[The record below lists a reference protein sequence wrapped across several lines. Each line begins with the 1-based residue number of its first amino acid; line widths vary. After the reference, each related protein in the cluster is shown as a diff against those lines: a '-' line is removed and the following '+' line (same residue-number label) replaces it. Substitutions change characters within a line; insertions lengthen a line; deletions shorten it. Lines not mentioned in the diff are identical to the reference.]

1 MPSLIPG
8 YEYDIFVSYRQK
20 DNKYD
25 GWVTEFVANLRKE
38 LEATFKDDVSIYFD
52 ENPHD
57 GLLETHNVN
66 KSLEGKLKS
75 LIFIPIISQTYCDPK
90 SFAWQHEFL
99 AFNKIASEDKFGRTV
114 RLASGNMAE
123 RILPVRIHDL
133 DREDI
138 QIYETATKEVLRSVD
153 FIYRLP
159 GVNRQLRAKDDE
171 QIKSPTQILYRDQ
184 INKVAQAIKDIIYGL
199 KNFQNPDVIKVEAI
213 KESTPAPK
221 IEKVSVSV
229 PNASKGWRKKIALL
243 AMPIVILSLAAFFL
257 IPKWLDKQAAKND
270 LVPAIQK
277 LVDENF
283 RPPTEAYDMALLALK
298 SIPNDSALIKLL
310 PIVFTTIPS
319 IITEPE
325 GAEIFWKEYNKPESA
340 WRSAGI
346 TPLKDAKFPRG
357 YLRMEVRKKGYQTIE
372 YAGPWSYAR
381 LGSDI
386 DTLKLDV
393 EGSLPE
399 GMVRVPKGMTD
410 MYIVG
415 LEQHGGKRVPEFL
428 MDRFEVTN
436 HQYKVFMNRGGYTNK
451 SYWKYPIHVNG
462 KEISFEEAMKL
473 FVDRTGRLGPAGWE
487 AGTYP
492 DGQENHPVTGVSWY
506 EAAAYATYADKQLPT
521 VFHWGL
527 AAATSRTEFIVPLS
541 NFNGK
546 SSTTVGSLPGYSTF
560 GIYDIA
566 GNARE
571 WCFNESSVRGQRFIL
586 GGGWNDPT
594 YSFNDGYTQS
604 ALDRSVS
611 NGFRCIK
618 ELSESSSENQLTAI
632 VKMEFRDYRK
642 EKPVDDKTFDFIRR
656 QYAYDKTPLEDSI
669 ELTMDKEFW
678 IVQKISFDAGYN
690 NERMEA
696 YVYLPKNVAPPY
708 QPVIFFPG
716 SGDIYSKKFN
726 IDNGILR
733 IDFVVKSGRAVVY
746 PVFKGT
752 HERHGELNSD
762 LADETVLYK
771 DHVIMWRKDIGR
783 TIDYLETRKD
793 IQSDK
798 VAYLGWSW
806 GGFMGG
812 IMPAIETRIKAVVLN
827 VGGMEMNKA
836 LPEVDQI
843 NFLPRVYQPI
853 LMLNGK
859 HDMFFPVETSQKPMF
874 DFLGTP
880 KQDKKIV
887 LYEAGHLVPRT
898 EFVKETLNWY
908 DHYLG
913 PVK

>member
-1 MPSLIPG
+1 MPSLIQG
-8 YEYDIFVSYRQK
+8 YEYDIFISYRQK

-66 KSLEGKLKS
+66 KSLEGKLKC
-75 LIFIPIISQTYCDPK
+75 LIFIPIVSQTYCDPK

-99 AFNKIASEDKFGRTV
+99 AFNKIASEDKFGRMV

-133 DREDI
+133 DQEDI
-138 QIYETATKEVLRSVD
+138 QIYEAATKEVLRSVD

-184 INKVAQAIKDIIYGL
+184 INKVAQAIKDIINGL
-199 KNFQNPDVIKVEAI
+199 KNFQNPGVIKVEAT
-213 KESTPAPK
+213 KKSAPK
-221 IEKVSVSV
+221 IAKVSVSV
-229 PNASKGWRKKIALL
+229 PEASKGWRKKIALI
-243 AMPIVILSLAAFFL
+243 AMPIVILSLVAFFL
-257 IPKWLDKQAAKND
+257 FPKWLDKQAAKNE
-270 LVPAIQK
+270 LLPAIQK

-298 SIPNDSALIKLL
+298 SIPDDSTLIKLL

-319 IITEPE
+319 IVTEPE
-325 GAEIFWKEYNKPESA
+325 GAEIFWKEYNKPESE

-357 YLRMEVRKKGYQTIE
+357 YLRIEVRKKGYQTIE

-386 DTLKLDV
+386 DTLRLDV

-399 GMVRVPKGMTD
+399 GMVRVLKGMTD

-436 HQYKVFMNRGGYTNK
+436 RQFKVFMNRGGYTNK
-451 SYWKYPIHVNG
+451 SYWKYPIYANG
-462 KEISFEEAMKL
+462 KEISFEKAMKL
-473 FVDRTGRLGPAGWE
+473 FVDRTGRLGPASWE
-487 AGTYP
+487 AGTYL

-521 VFHWGL
+521 IFHWGL

-546 SSTTVGSLPGYSTF
+546 SSTAVGSLSGYSTF

-571 WCFNESSVRGQRFIL
+571 WCFNESSVGGQRFIL

-604 ALDRSVS
+604 ALDRSIS

-618 ELSESSSENQLTAI
+618 ELSESSSENQLTAM

-656 QYAYDKTPLEDSI
+656 QYAYDKIPLEDSI
-669 ELTMDKEFW
+669 ELTIGKEFYT
-678 IVQKISFDAGYN
+678 VQKISFDAGYN

-696 YVYLPKNVAPPY
+696 YLYLPKNVAPPY
-708 QPVIFFPG
+708 QPVLFFPG

-726 IDNGILR
+726 IDNGIFR

-746 PVFKGT
+746 PIFKGT

-812 IMPAIETRIKAVVLN
+812 IMPALEKRIKAVVLH

-836 LPEVDQI
+836 LPEADQI
-843 NFLPRVYQPI
+843 NFLPRVTQPV
-853 LMLNGK
+853 LMLNGR

-880 KQDKKIV
+880 KKDKKII

-898 EFVKETLNWY
+898 DFVKETLNWY

>member
-114 RLASGNMAE
+114 RLANGNMAE

-133 DREDI
+133 DQEDI

-171 QIKSPTQILYRDQ
+171 QIKSPNQILYRDQ
-184 INKVAQAIKDIIYGL
+184 INKVAQAIKDIINGL
-199 KNFQNPDVIKVEAI
+199 KNFQNPNTIKGEAI
-213 KESTPAPK
+213 KVSSPAPK
-221 IEKVSVSV
+221 IEKVSVSA
-229 PNASKGWRKKIALL
+229 PYASKGWRKKFALI
-243 AMPIVILSLAAFFL
+243 AMPIVILSLVAFFL
-257 IPKWLDKQAAKND
+257 IPKWLDKQTAKNE

-298 SIPNDSALIKLL
+298 SIPNDSVLIKLL

-325 GAEIFWKEYNKPESA
+325 GAEIFWKEYNKPESE
-340 WRSAGI
+340 WRSAGV

-357 YLRMEVRKKGYQTIE
+357 YLRIEVKKKGYQTIE
-372 YAGPWSYAR
+372 YAGPWAYAR

-386 DTLKLDV
+386 DTLRLDA

-399 GMVRVPKGMTD
+399 SMVRVPKGMTD
-410 MYIVG
+410 MNIVG

-436 HQYKVFMNRGGYTNK
+436 RQFKVFMNRGGYTNK
-451 SYWKYPIHVNG
+451 SYWKYPISVNG
-462 KEISFEEAMKL
+462 KEIAFEEAMKL
-473 FVDRTGRLGPAGWE
+473 FVDRTGRLGPASWE

-492 DGQENHPVTGVSWY
+492 DGQENHPVSGVSWY

-521 VFHWGL
+521 IFHWGL
-527 AAATSRTEFIVPLS
+527 AAATSRTEFIVPFS

-546 SSTTVGSLPGYSTF
+546 SSTTVGSLSGYSTF
-560 GIYDIA
+560 GIYDLA

-571 WCFNESSVRGQRFIL
+571 WCFNESSVGGQRFIL

-604 ALDRSVS
+604 ALDRSIS

-618 ELSESSSENQLTAI
+618 ELSESSSENQLTAM

-642 EKPVDDKTFDFIRR
+642 EKPVDDNTFDFIRR

-669 ELTMDKEFW
+669 ELTIDKEFYT
-678 IVQKISFDAGYN
+678 VQKISFTAGYN

-696 YVYLPKNVAPPY
+696 YLYLPKNVAPPF

-726 IDNGILR
+726 IENGIFR
-733 IDFVVKSGRAVVY
+733 VDFLVKSGRALLY
-746 PVFKGT
+746 PIFKGT
-752 HERHGELNSD
+752 HERHDELNSD
-762 LADETVLYK
+762 LADESVSYK

-783 TIDYLETRKD
+783 TIDYMETRKD
-793 IQSDK
+793 IQADK
-798 VAYLGWSW
+798 VGYLGWSW

-812 IMPAIETRIKAVVLN
+812 IMPALEKRIKAVVLN

-836 LPEVDQI
+836 LPEADQI
-843 NFLPRVYQPI
+843 NFLPRVTQPV

-880 KQDKKIV
+880 KKDKKII

-898 EFVKETLNWY
+898 EFVKETLIWF